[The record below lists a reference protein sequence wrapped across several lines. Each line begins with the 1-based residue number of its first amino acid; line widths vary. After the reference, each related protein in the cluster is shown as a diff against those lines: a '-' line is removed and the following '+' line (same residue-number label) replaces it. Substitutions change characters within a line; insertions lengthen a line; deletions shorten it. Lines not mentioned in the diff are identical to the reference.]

1 MPSLQHQGNAFP
13 LCSLSYVSD
22 QRDSEEASRGWDG
35 SVALW
40 LRLIGLVRKRPQ
52 PVLCAETG
60 LSNTV
65 MVGSPTSSWHIMVG
79 PVSAGVLFKARVI
92 DTPSLAGP
100 LCCSYDPTPR
110 SPPKSRDA
118 CGRRNAAPSRRQSTH
133 TRVPWRHHRGRA
145 LHGATVTCRYHLSEL
160 LFQRRTRGTS
170 LALTWTRQSR
180 TAHRFRQSKSR
191 RPAASPDAGGR

>member
-1 MPSLQHQGNAFP
+1 LATPYRGGTQCVMPSLQHQGNAFP

-35 SVALW
+35 SVAL
-40 LRLIGLVRKRPQ
+40 LVGLPTMT
-52 PVLCAETG
+52 VLD
-60 LSNTV
+60 N
-65 MVGSPTSSWHIMVG
+65 
-79 PVSAGVLFKARVI
+79 GVLFKARVI